1 MIIIFPPLCLSV
13 RFVDLSVGIVGYQMK
28 EMSSSEELEWWQT
41 SIIYQVYPRSFYD
54 SNGDGVGDLNGE
66 MEMNFQETLY

>member
-1 MIIIFPPLCLSV
+1 MSSV
-13 RFVDLSVGIVGYQMK
+13 RFVDLSVGIVGRQMK

-54 SNGDGVGDLNGE
+54 SNGDGVGDLNGK